1 MNNEHDK
8 DIDNEAS
15 DGYDDSSRDIL
26 EPDSLVVGAVVEEPW
41 QGRDFSC
48 RSATAVISKW

>member
-8 DIDNEAS
+8 DSDNEAS